1 MNDREMTLFE
11 LIRLL
16 RKHVRLVIGLPVVC
30 AVACAI
36 VCWGFLPN
44 EYTAETSIYALTR
57 GDSQATG
64 SDGVTYGDLNAS
76 QMLANDFAELAQ
88 DDQIQKR
95 TAEKLGMEDLDDY
108 DISVVS
114 STTTRVIKVDVTG
127 MDPDSAAVV
136 ANKLSTVLGNTAK
149 SVMDVKAV
157 NVISEA
163 QPPTQPSGPSRTLYT
178 VVAFLA
184 GLFAAI
190 VIVVVMDMMNT
201 SIRNDEEASQLLDA
215 PVIGRFPME
224 KEGRR

>member
-1 MNDREMTLFE
+1 MTLLE
-11 LIRLL
+11 LMRLL
-16 RKHVRLVIGLPVVC
+16 RSHLRLVIGLPVVC
-30 AVACAI
+30 AIVCAI

-44 EYTAETSIYALTR
+44 EYTAETSIYALTKS
-57 GDSQATG
+57 DSQATG
-64 SDGVTYGDLNAS
+64 ADGVTYGDLNAS

-95 TAEKLGMEDLDDY
+95 TAEKLGMKDLDDY
-108 DISVVS
+108 DIQVVS

-127 MDPDSAAVV
+127 TDPDSAAVV
-136 ANKLSTVLGNTAK
+136 ANKLSAVLGNTAK

-163 QPPTQPSGPSRTLYT
+163 QPPAQPSGPSRGLYT
-178 VVAFLA
+178 LVAFLA

-215 PVIGRFPME
+215 PVIGRFPMG